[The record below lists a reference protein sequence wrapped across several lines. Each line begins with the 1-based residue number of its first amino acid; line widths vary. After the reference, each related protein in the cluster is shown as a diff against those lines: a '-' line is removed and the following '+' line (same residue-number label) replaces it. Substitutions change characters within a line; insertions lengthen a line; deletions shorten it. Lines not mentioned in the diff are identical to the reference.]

1 MTKCAPGS
9 RYACTYVQ
17 AENVTAD
24 AHAHL
29 TAEELEEFA
38 QYHGSAAEDYGKTW
52 FSFSYSLVFVPEDQS
67 ADGYFWAGNTWY
79 YEGNDAPEG
88 ALTWSRVAYMRLVDG
103 NWVCEGTGT
112 GW

>member
-1 MTKCAPGS
+1 MQPD
-9 RYACTYVQ
+9 RI
-17 AENVTAD
+17 TAD

-29 TAEELEEFA
+29 TPEELEEFA
-38 QYHGSAAEDYGKTW
+38 RYNGNGLTAEDYGKTW

-67 ADGYFWAGNTWY
+67 TDGYFWAGNTWY
-79 YEGNDAPEG
+79 YEGDDAPEG